1 MNETRFVWTDVHTV
15 DRARNLL
22 DTEGQSLHRGTG
34 TGTALRKHVM
44 HKSRV
49 PFPEID

>member
-15 DRARNLL
+15 DRARNL

-34 TGTALRKHVM
+34 TGTAQRKHVI

-49 PFPEID
+49 PILEID

>member
-1 MNETRFVWTDVHTV
+1 MKQDLFGQMYIHTV

-22 DTEGQSLHRGTG
+22 DTEGQSLHRRMEH
-34 TGTALRKHVM
+34 GTALRKHVM

-49 PFPEID
+49 PFLEID

>member
-15 DRARNLL
+15 DRARNL
-22 DTEGQSLHRGTG
+22 DTEGQSLHRRMEH
-34 TGTALRKHVM
+34 GTALRKHVM

-49 PFPEID
+49 PFLEID